1 MVLLYALPV
10 GLVLG
15 LLLGGTL
22 GALRNLR
29 VRPLWIYVAIILQI
43 LAFPS
48 GLLPFTTSDAVARVL
63 WLVSFGFLGL
73 GAYANRH
80 LVGVPVVA
88 LGMLLN
94 VVAVC
99 ANGGHMPVRP
109 EALAAISRD
118 YNVHNNSIS
127 LAHPHLAWLVDRWAV
142 PGWLPFGNVYSV
154 GDILI
159 ALGGIILIVAA
170 MRPRLVLRLAPH
182 AGDGTA
188 QSGLEGA

>member
-1 MVLLYALPV
+1 MVLLYSLPV

-22 GALRNLR
+22 GSLRNLR
-29 VRPLWIYVAIILQI
+29 VRPLWIYVAITLQV

-48 GLLPFTTSDAVARVL
+48 GLLPFTTGDAVARVL

-80 LVGVPVVA
+80 LAGVPAIA

-142 PGWLPFGNVYSV
+142 PEWLPLGNVFSV
-154 GDILI
+154 GDVVI
-159 ALGGIILIVAA
+159 ALGGILLIVAA
-170 MRPRLVLRLAPH
+170 MRPRLVLRLAPQ
-182 AGDGTA
+182 A
-188 QSGLEGA
+188 